1 MPKLVTPRPP
11 LVKRSSGWGVTL
23 PTRVTVL
30 SAMGVVRPCDVRVCP
45 GAASG
50 GVDRHAAARGLGDGQ
65 LEQLEADDLVRDAER
80 ALELGEGAGRCDGLD
95 HQVVTGVLAVDRI
108 GEGTLAPPVR
118 PTVDRAAGGDDAVGD
133 DLDVGLGPGVL
144 EVAVEDDHQF
154 ISTHHAWKPPS
165 GPAAQPGSRGP
176 TREAGRM

>member
-1 MPKLVTPRPP
+1 MPKLATPRPP
-11 LVKRSSGWGVTL
+11 LVKRSSGSRVTL

-30 SAMGVVRPCDVRVCP
+30 SAMGLYSLAMSGCP

-50 GVDRHAAARGLGDGQ
+50 GVDRHTAARGLGDGQ

-95 HQVVTGVLAVDRI
+95 HQVVAGVLAVDRI

-118 PTVDRAAGGDDAVGD
+118 PAVDR
-133 DLDVGLGPGVL
+133 
-144 EVAVEDDHQF
+144 
-154 ISTHHAWKPPS
+154 
-165 GPAAQPGSRGP
+165 
-176 TREAGRM
+176 